1 MASLFNAT
9 NINSSRYFFARQVDG
24 EQQLTIDYPVISGI
38 STTQVGITGAQGNEV
53 QINQMPVVIG
63 TEFVSG
69 EQAVAFG
76 GASTYFTP
84 STINSN
90 YVGGSLSMDRVSGSG
105 QICMEAYSGNGSLKG
120 FEFLSRGLNSELIS
134 TIYTGVNQYISTIGR
149 PGATAVMGGNGT
161 FVTGALQGS
170 VLTSLDFPTG
180 GGGRQCFNIVDIS
193 GANPTANLRWSIG
206 TGGIWTDLSN
216 NGSDFNIFSYGDA
229 GQFLNAPLKIRRAD
243 AAMAITNI
251 SSVANFN
258 GVNSGQVFPCSKT
271 NVEFGAEP
279 SNLVTIAGASNQAT
293 PYMMLFSTPLTG
305 LNPNTQTFININWVN
320 ALSTGS
326 NHINYKIG
334 FSTATAYTNIVQ
346 TAYVP
351 GGNFSPSGTVQ
362 AATPLGHTNVA
373 CVVDP
378 DGIAADGTATLFI
391 AGQFSDPAAAADT
404 LYIAKNTVSEA
415 TRNALVWRPF

>member
-1 MASLFNAT
+1 MAALFNAT
-9 NINSSRYFFARQVDG
+9 NINKTRYFFATQLDG
-24 EQQLTIDYPVISGI
+24 EQQLTIDYPVVSGI
-38 STTQVGITGAQGNEV
+38 STTQVGITGSQGNEV

-90 YVGGSLSMDRVSGSG
+90 YVGGSLSVDRGIGSG
-105 QICMEAYSGNGSLKG
+105 TVSIESYGGNGVYKG
-120 FEFLSRGLNSELIS
+120 FEFLNRGVNSALVS
-134 TIYTGVNQYISTIGR
+134 TTSIGVNQYISTIGR
-149 PGATAVMGGNGT
+149 PGAAAVLGPSGNFVAGG
-161 FVTGALQGS
+161 FEGS
-170 VLTSLDFPTG
+170 QIGSIDLPTG
-180 GGGRQCFNIVDIS
+180 GAGRQCFNIIDIS
-193 GANPTANLRWSIG
+193 GTTPAANLRWSLG
-206 TGGIWTDLSN
+206 TSGVWTDLSN
-216 NGSDFNIFSYGDA
+216 NGSDFTIFSYGDQ
-229 GQFLNAPLKIRRAD
+229 GQFLNAAMKIRRAD

-258 GVNSGQVFPCSKT
+258 GSNYGSVFPCSKT

-279 SNLVTIAGASNQAT
+279 SNLVTVAGASNQAT
-293 PYMMLFSTPLTG
+293 PYVMLFSTPLTG

-391 AGQFSDPAAAADT
+391 AGQFSDPNAAADT
-404 LYIAKNTVSEA
+404 LYIAKNTFSEA

>member
-69 EQAVAFG
+69 EGAVAFG

-90 YVGGSLSMDRVSGSG
+90 YVGGSMSIDRASGSG
-105 QICMEAYSGNGSLKG
+105 IACIESYGGNGPFKG
-120 FEFLSRGLNSELIS
+120 FEFLTRGVASELIS
-134 TIYTGVNQYISTIGR
+134 TQSVGINQYMSSIGR
-149 PGATAVMGGNGT
+149 PGATAVLGTSGNFVAGG
-161 FVTGALQGS
+161 LQASLIGS
-170 VLTSLDFPTG
+170 VDLPTG
-180 GGGRQCFNIVDIS
+180 GGGRQCFNIIDVS
-193 GANPTANLRWSIG
+193 GTTPVANLRWSIG
-206 TGGIWTDLSN
+206 TSSPWTDLSN
-216 NGSDFNIFSYGDA
+216 NGSDFTIYSYGDV
-229 GQFLNAPLKIRRAD
+229 GQFLNASLKIRRAD
-243 AAMAITNI
+243 SAMAITNI

-391 AGQFSDPAAAADT
+391 AGQFSDPNAAADT
-404 LYIAKNTVSEA
+404 LYIAKNTFSEA